1 MVLPLI
7 CSSSSLFYHCLQ
19 VAWKCRENAS
29 VHTFASC
36 ILEGSLAALLRFTH
50 VQLAFVVAG
59 AALCEPQ
66 SADFVAG
73 TAFHTSA
80 ACIFEGSLV
89 RNAFLNDSGC
99 TKCYVFACE
108 MLLRTSTGK
117 LRGTTVAGRSRAVVG
132 SVPPLWLEFSL
143 VS

>member
-19 VAWKCRENAS
+19 VAWKCRGNAS

-36 ILEGSLAALLRFTH
+36 ILEGSLAALLHFTH
-50 VQLAFVVAG
+50 VQLAFFVAG

-73 TAFHTSA
+73 TA
-80 ACIFEGSLV
+80 L
-89 RNAFLNDSGC
+89 
-99 TKCYVFACE
+99 CE
-108 MLLRTSTGK
+108 PPRADV
-117 LRGTTVAGRSRAVVG
+117 VAGTALCEPRCSTSRICN
-132 SVPPLWLEFSL
+132 LHF
-143 VS
+143 